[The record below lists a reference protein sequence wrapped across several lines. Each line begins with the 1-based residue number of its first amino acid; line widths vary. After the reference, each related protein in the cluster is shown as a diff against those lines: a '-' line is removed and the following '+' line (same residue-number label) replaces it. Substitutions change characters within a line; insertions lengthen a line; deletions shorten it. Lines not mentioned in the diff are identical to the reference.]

1 MEVILNQRKR
11 TRPQLIKTFRPPHP
25 KQQVC
30 CRAVPHCDSLYSSL
44 TLFPSDPMRPTSP
57 QPAFPHRHLALL
69 CLYLAGSLSAE
80 GAAPGAPADFAH
92 QVAPTLK
99 ELCGNCHLGD
109 KKKGGFSMNNQT
121 LFLAGSENGA
131 VFDKKSPSAS
141 TLLKVLLSTDPDT
154 VMPPPA
160 KDRKRPTPQQLQL
173 LQSWLE
179 SGAAWEEGFSFVKP
193 AYNAPVKPRLPTLP
207 SPADSTENPLD
218 RLLRNYY
225 SKNSLQPPP
234 SADDAQFARRVSL
247 DLIGLLPEPDSL
259 RAFVADTSPDK
270 RSRLVDTLLARNT
283 EYTEHWLTFWNDLL
297 RNDYGGTGFITGGRK
312 QVSSWLYEALYSNR
326 PYDAMVRELVN
337 PSAATDGFASGIT
350 WRGSVSA
357 SQTRE
362 VQYAQSISQSFL
374 GLNLKCASCHD
385 SFIDHWKLTDAYG
398 LAAIYSDKPIEI
410 ARCEKLTGKIAQP
423 AWPFPEIGQV
433 DRAAPREARLQKL
446 AELMT
451 HRENGWFARTMV
463 NRLWAQLM
471 GRGLVHPVDAMGS
484 EPWSEEL
491 LDYQGWAFAD
501 GGFNLKAALRL
512 IATSKAYQAE
522 VAQRNKDDATTPFV
536 FKGPRAKRMTAEQ
549 YVDAVWQITRTAPKK
564 WDAPVR
570 RGEPRAD
577 LLEAKPMQAVWISPV
592 PRQAD
597 TAPAPAGTP
606 TPGPISILQKTFTL
620 KSKPG
625 AAAGVL
631 AASGDARLYIN
642 GAEVKAPH
650 LQKHSKVS
658 ELHIENLL
666 KAGENTFVLAGRDP
680 KALFAV
686 ELSYGDGSLESIVS
700 DPTWM
705 TAAGFQEE
713 SLKKGTFP
721 AESKALPGE
730 SRTSALPAPPPK
742 DAELQIE
749 RLRGDYVWAVQ
760 PQPPARASLLKSD
773 LLMRTLGRPNR
784 DQIVTN
790 RPQDLST
797 LEALDLSAGA
807 RLSELLAGAA
817 ARIAKEA
824 AFRSPNELVDWLYTA
839 ALGRQ
844 PSNGERAASVEALG
858 QKPAAPL
865 IEDLLWSVFV
875 LPEFQ
880 LVR

>member
-1 MEVILNQRKR
+1 MRH
-11 TRPQLIKTFRPPHP
+11 TPPP
-25 KQQVC
+25 PASFVQG
-30 CRAVPHCDSLYSSL
+30 L
-44 TLFPSDPMRPTSP
+44 T
-57 QPAFPHRHLALL
+57 LL
-69 CLYLAGSLSAE
+69 CLFFTGTLAAR
-80 GAAPGAPADFAH
+80 GATATAGAPGAPADFAH

-99 ELCGNCHLGD
+99 ELCGSCHLGD
-109 KKKGGFSMNNQT
+109 KKKGGFSMNTQT

-131 VFDKKSPSAS
+131 VFDKKNPASS

-160 KDRKRPTPQQLQL
+160 KDRKRPTPEQLQL

-179 SGAAWEEGFSFVKP
+179 TGAAWEEGFSFVKP
-193 AYNAPVKPRLPTLP
+193 AYNAPVRPRLPELSP
-207 SPADSTENPLD
+207 SADPQENPLD
-218 RLLRNYY
+218 RLLTKYY
-225 SKNSLQPPP
+225 AKNSLQSPRP
-234 SADDAQFARRVSL
+234 ADDTQFARRVSL
-247 DLIGLLPEPDSL
+247 DLVGLLPEPESL
-259 RAFVADTSPDK
+259 RAFVSDPSPDK
-270 RSRLVDTLLARNT
+270 RTRLVDSLLARNT

-312 QVSSWLYEALYSNR
+312 QVSSWLYDALSSNQ

-337 PSAATDGFASGIT
+337 PSPATEGFASGIT
-350 WRGSVSA
+350 WRGTVSA

-398 LAAIYSDKPIEI
+398 LAAIYSEKPIEI

-433 DRAAPREARLQKL
+433 DPAAPREARLQKL

-471 GRGLVHPVDAMGS
+471 GRGLVHPVDAMGT

-491 LDYQGWAFAD
+491 LDYQGWAFAE
-501 GGFNLKAALRL
+501 GGFNLKGALRL
-512 IATSKAYQAE
+512 IATSKAYQSG
-522 VAQRNKDDATTPFV
+522 VAQRHKDDATAPFV
-536 FKGPRAKRMTAEQ
+536 FQGPRAKRMTAEQ
-549 YVDAVWQITRTAPKK
+549 YVDAVWQITQTAPKK

-570 RGEPRAD
+570 RGQPRAD
-577 LLEAKPMQAVWISPV
+577 LLETKPLAAIWISSPPRPSAPVPEGAPAAAKPAAPSPV
-592 PRQAD
+592 
-597 TAPAPAGTP
+597 
-606 TPGPISILQKTFTL
+606 SVLQKTITL
-620 KSKPG
+620 KSKP
-625 AAAGVL
+625 ATATGVL
-631 AASGDARLYIN
+631 AASGDTRLFVN
-642 GAEVKAPH
+642 GTEVKAPQ
-650 LQKHSKVS
+650 LQKHRKIS
-658 ELHIENLL
+658 ELHLESLV

-680 KALFAV
+680 KALLGV
-686 ELSYGDGSLESIVS
+686 ELSFGNGPSENLLS
-700 DPTWM
+700 DQTWVA
-705 TAAGFQEE
+705 AAGFSEDA
-713 SLKKGTFP
+713 LKKGTFSAEAAKLPNESWSP
-721 AESKALPGE
+721 ALTAPQPNDADLK
-730 SRTSALPAPPPK
+730 SAQLH
-742 DAELQIE
+742 
-749 RLRGDYVWAVQ
+749 RDYVWAIQ
-760 PQPPARASLLKSD
+760 PQPPARAALLKAD

-817 ARIAKEA
+817 ARIAKDA
-824 AFRSPNELVDWLYTA
+824 NFTSPNQLVDWLYTA

-844 PSNGERAASVEALG
+844 PSAGERAASLEALG
-858 QKPAAPL
+858 EKPTAPL
-865 IEDLLWSVFV
+865 IEDFLWSVFV